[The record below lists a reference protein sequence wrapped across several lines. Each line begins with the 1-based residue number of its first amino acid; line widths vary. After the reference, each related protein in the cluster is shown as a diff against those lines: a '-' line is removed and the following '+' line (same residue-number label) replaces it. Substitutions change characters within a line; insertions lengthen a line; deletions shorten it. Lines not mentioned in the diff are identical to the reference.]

1 MPQSGSPRKTS
12 VNGVINKNK
21 SPGPIEKEAQY
32 RKDFPG
38 AGAYNQLEDI
48 PWNERLGKGAFRGN
62 MEKAPRLMMAD
73 IAARNNAKPEKSTP
87 SPMAYSAQ
95 KEKFL
100 PSLNKGGAS
109 LLSA

>member
-1 MPQSGSPRKTS
+1 
-12 VNGVINKNK
+12 
-21 SPGPIEKEAQY
+21 
-32 RKDFPG
+32 
-38 AGAYNQLEDI
+38 
-48 PWNERLGKGAFRGN
+48 
-62 MEKAPRLMMAD
+62 MMAD